1 MNQQEELKKQIRQ
14 EMEELGYNP
23 IPDMDKMQVVDISTL
38 NYQGRMAYYQNLN
51 KKALVKE
58 FVAHMKGKFNMDA
71 ETITKLNEY
80 GNN

>member
-23 IPDMDKMQVVDISTL
+23 IPDMDKMEVVDISTL
-38 NYQGRMAYYQNLN
+38 NYQSRMAYYQNLN

-58 FVAHMKGKFNMDA
+58 FVNHMKAKFNPDA
-71 ETITKLNEY
+71 ETLTKLNEY